1 MTRVGAVAL
10 NTFREAIRDK
20 ILYVLLFFAVG
31 ILMSTRAVAQGAL
44 HEELRVTRDI
54 GLVGIELFGSLIAI
68 FVGVTLVYKELDKK
82 TVFSLIPK
90 PMHRW
95 EFILGKFFG
104 MVITLA
110 VLVAVMAAVLFAVLS
125 LERMATDDY
134 SGFGPV
140 LRAIVL
146 IYCEIVVVTSVAVLF
161 STFTTP
167 LLSGA
172 FTLGIFVVGHFTPE
186 LREVIGK
193 LASPARGI
201 MRAAIR
207 VFPDLNLFYVSGE
220 MVRGQ
225 PVSVHGAY
233 VDWSYVAVAAG
244 YGACYAACALA
255 LSMLLFSRRDFV

>member
-31 ILMSTRAVAQGAL
+31 ILVSTRAVAQGAL
-44 HEELRVTRDI
+44 HEEMRVTRDI
-54 GLVGIELFGSLIAI
+54 GLAGIELFGALIAI

-104 MVITLA
+104 MVLTLA
-110 VLVAVMAAVLFAVLS
+110 VLTAVMAGVLFSVLS
-125 LERMATDDY
+125 LERLATDDY
-134 SGFGPV
+134 SAFAPV
-140 LRAIVL
+140 VRAIIL

-172 FTLGIFVVGHFTPE
+172 FTLGIFAVGHFTPE

-193 LASPARGI
+193 LASPGRDI
-201 MRAAIR
+201 LRVLMRI
-207 VFPDLNLFYVSGE
+207 FPDLNLFYVSGE

-225 PVSVHGAY
+225 HVSVHGAY
-233 VDWSYVAVAAG
+233 VDWGYVAVAAG
-244 YGACYAACALA
+244 YGVCYAACALA
-255 LSMLLFSRRDFV
+255 LAMLLFSRRDFV

>member
-1 MTRVGAVAL
+1 MSRVCAVAL

-82 TVFSLIPK
+82 TVFTLIPK

-104 MVITLA
+104 MVMTLA
-110 VLVAVMAAVLFAVLS
+110 VLAAVMTAVLFAVLW
-125 LERMATDDY
+125 LEQLATDDY
-134 SGFGPV
+134 SDFAPV

-146 IYCEIVVVTSVAVLF
+146 IFCEIVVVTSVAVLF

-193 LASPARGI
+193 LSGPLRQTLRVA
-201 MRAAIR
+201 MR

-225 PVSVHGAY
+225 HVSVHGAY

-244 YGACYAACALA
+244 YGAGYAACALA